1 MVEGRQKVL
10 LETPMTRT
18 PDARDAKLADTPA
31 RLHARCPLCGAV
43 LLTVGRGG
51 RVTTGD
57 LRGVT
62 LVSAGPGGMGFL
74 LCDNCSR
81 LTESADGLSF
91 N

>member
-1 MVEGRQKVL
+1 ML

-18 PDARDAKLADTPA
+18 PDARDARQADTPA

-51 RVTTGD
+51 RVTTSD

-62 LVSAGPGGMGFL
+62 LVSSGPGGQSFL

-81 LTESADGLSF
+81 LAESADGLSF